1 MEARLEIAGL
11 DEIFDKKVEEAVRKI
26 ENAYRPVVKELIELK
41 ELLKSKFGFGDES
54 YLDKKQVAEI
64 IRTSSKN
71 GTYINEL
78 IAAKKFP
85 KPDKYEGKFPR
96 WKVKTIKKYLQDKD
110 EYWKWIEWEENNIK
124 ERLNGK

>member
-78 IAAKKFP
+78 IAAKKIS
-85 KPDKYEGKFPR
+85 KA
-96 WKVKTIKKYLQDKD
+96 
-110 EYWKWIEWEENNIK
+110 
-124 ERLNGK
+124 

>member
-1 MEARLEIAGL
+1 MS
-11 DEIFDKKVEEAVRKI
+11 
-26 ENAYRPVVKELIELK
+26 
-41 ELLKSKFGFGDES
+41 LL
-54 YLDKKQVAEI
+54 LQ
-64 IRTSSKN
+64 
-71 GTYINEL
+71 
-78 IAAKKFP
+78 KKFP